1 MLKSADK
8 IEDMIT
14 VEARLTEVQTELNK
28 QKTLL
33 SSMDMD
39 VDYSTINLNIEEVLE
54 YSQSQ
59 PGQKTNKFIDRL
71 KNTIVDSWE
80 SFVNTLEELLFLI
93 IRLIPVAILG
103 LIIII
108 PIFKIL
114 KKKGKLSKKT
124 NKKLN
129 NEKTDSKE

>member
-1 MLKSADK
+1 
-8 IEDMIT
+8 MIT

>member
-14 VEARLTEVQTELNK
+14 VEARLAEVQTELNK

>member
-59 PGQKTNKFIDRL
+59 PGQKQI
-71 KNTIVDSWE
+71 S
-80 SFVNTLEELLFLI
+80 LLTDL
-93 IRLIPVAILG
+93 
-103 LIIII
+103 
-108 PIFKIL
+108 KIL
-114 KKKGKLSKKT
+114 LWIVGNHL
-124 NKKLN
+124 LIH
-129 NEKTDSKE
+129 

>member
-1 MLKSADK
+1 M
-8 IEDMIT
+8 
-14 VEARLTEVQTELNK
+14 
-28 QKTLL
+28 
-33 SSMDMD
+33 
-39 VDYSTINLNIEEVLE
+39 
-54 YSQSQ
+54 
-59 PGQKTNKFIDRL
+59 
-71 KNTIVDSWE
+71 DSWE